1 MKDFKYSFKK
11 IDIFLLL
18 FLIII
23 VVITILCALN
33 PTFGEY
39 FSVANWFGS
48 EALGE
53 IPIWVAIGFVMLV
66 CFLGALIPIPIPYAL
81 PITLFAAVWFNAFG
95 LAAWGFIIL
104 LVFVAT
110 LANTVGDLID
120 YFVGKG
126 AQFVMSK
133 DEPEV
138 QNIWTRIILKKP
150 KAIPAVIV
158 IFGLTPLPDS
168 LLMVPL
174 GIAKYDIKKTF
185 IWMFISRFVMMLF
198 FALAGIYAIEW
209 IFSEG
214 AGDDPYGWVLG
225 VVFLYVLWVLIVI
238 MVKYKKPKEEK
249 KTIEAQETFSNP

>member
-1 MKDFKYSFKK
+1 MKDFRYSFKK
-11 IDIFLLL
+11 IDIFILLL
-18 FLIII
+18 LVII

-48 EALGE
+48 ESLAK
-53 IPIWVAIGFVMLV
+53 IPIWIAIGFVMLV
-66 CFLGALIPIPIPYAL
+66 CFLGALIPIPIPYGL
-81 PITLFAAVWFNAFG
+81 SITLFAAVWLNEFG

-104 LVFVAT
+104 LVFLAT
-110 LANTVGDLID
+110 LANTIGDLID
-120 YFVGKG
+120 YLLGKG
-126 AQFVMSK
+126 AQYVMGK

-150 KAIPAVIV
+150 KAIPVVIV

-185 IWMFISRFVMMLF
+185 IWMFISRFVMMLI

-225 VVFLYVLWVLIVI
+225 VVFLYILWILIVI
-238 MVKYKKPKEEK
+238 MVKYNKPKEEK
-249 KTIEAQETFSNP
+249 KTQEAQETFSNP